1 MTWEDIIR
9 KEDSPILDKTSSKQ
23 KKRLK
28 KILQSTQPTEYMGQ
42 DFTKLGDLLDELK
55 GIDFIV
61 DDTEDNISAKIKKFN
76 LIGIPYQIIL
86 GNKTPDDAVE
96 FREVGGES
104 KIIKLEDIEKIA
116 KNISDNRN

>member
-42 DFTKLGDLLDELK
+42 DFTKLGDLLNELK
-55 GIDFIV
+55 GIGV
-61 DDTEDNISAKIKKFN
+61 NKSSKKMQKKFEVFEETN
-76 LIGIPYQIIL
+76 VDMVAAASELRKKYEIL
-86 GNKTPDDAVE
+86 YRQLRGMVYPK
-96 FREVGGES
+96 S
-104 KIIKLEDIEKIA
+104 KGDLGDEK
-116 KNISDNRN
+116 DE